1 MPTDVRPSE
10 WPQGSGYAHG
20 MMAEGRVLCL
30 AGQIGWDARTQ
41 LVVPGGLVPQIR
53 QALANVVTVLEAGG
67 GTPSDIVRLTWFITD
82 RDGYL
87 REQKAIGSA
96 YRDVMGKHFP
106 AMSVIVVAGLLER
119 DALVEIEATAILP
132 TTTS

>member
-41 LVVPGGLVPQIR
+41 LVVPGVPARLDLTFLSTARASFAPEIW
-53 QALANVVTVLEAGG
+53 
-67 GTPSDIVRLTWFITD
+67 TPHR
-82 RDGYL
+82 
-87 REQKAIGSA
+87 
-96 YRDVMGKHFP
+96 P
-106 AMSVIVVAGLLER
+106 
-119 DALVEIEATAILP
+119 
-132 TTTS
+132 